1 MRLLHKVSSD
11 VDSKIVGNT
20 GLTDAMADPDKLRQK
35 IWNLNWNSN
44 VEEWEICLHDKENT
58 YIK

>member
-44 VEEWEICLHDKENT
+44 VEEWEI
-58 YIK
+58 YVYMIKKTLI